1 VPFVPFCGLDRF
13 DLFGERSAKLREN
26 VDQQVD
32 FREADAP
39 VPFRSEK
46 EFELDHSL
54 AIGDKHHVVA
64 PLIGTVLACLDVR
77 LNVRGQMS

>member
-1 VPFVPFCGLDRF
+1 MPLIFDRS
-13 DLFGERSAKLREN
+13 DLFRECGAKLREN

-32 FREADAP
+32 LCEADAP

-46 EFELDHSL
+46 EFELDYPL
-54 AIGDKHHVVA
+54 AIGDEHDIVA
-64 PLIGTVLACLDVR
+64 PLIRTFIAPLDVG